1 MKIIKNMQLI
11 LVIPIFLF
19 LLIGIGMDA
28 PVITTI
34 YFMCSFL
41 GIISLLEYTLIRI
54 ESDARWED
62 KWFDIKYEIYHFYPI
77 EKIRDFYYNIT
88 QGISNIFK
96 WGKVIW
102 NDRNWDDG
110 YIFRI
115 LYFKFESMEKFFNSD
130 KAYSARAKKDAKR
143 IMTAKNLC
151 KRIVE
156 NNYLS
161 KALIDHNKK
170 YGDDFKFE
178 FEPCKDKSGF
188 STLIDKREK
197 EEQESFSK
205 AGKHSD
211 LMEKQDID
219 YLFKFLNKH
228 IQSWWD

>member
-161 KALIDHNKK
+161 NALIDHNKK
-170 YGDDFKFE
+170 SKKQLQ
-178 FEPCKDKSGF
+178 PVTAKAKRITRKS
-188 STLIDKREK
+188 
-197 EEQESFSK
+197 
-205 AGKHSD
+205 
-211 LMEKQDID
+211 
-219 YLFKFLNKH
+219 
-228 IQSWWD
+228 